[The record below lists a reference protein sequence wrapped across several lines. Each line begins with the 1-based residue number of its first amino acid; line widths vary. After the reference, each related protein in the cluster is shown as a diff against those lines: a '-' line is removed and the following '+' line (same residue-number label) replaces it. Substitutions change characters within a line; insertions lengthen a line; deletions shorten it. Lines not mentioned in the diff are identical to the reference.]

1 MGPFAIEGFP
11 AFVVLA
17 VLAVMIA
24 WLLFRSHRY
33 LSRQDK
39 GWSPPA
45 RGARPKPG
53 RPVQALQ
60 PGPQLDAPDGAVRWE
75 LRMHETARDLAGQL
89 DSKMSALGHLI
100 QEADR
105 AAARLEQ
112 AMEKAGDAARRG
124 HDESEAGG
132 ARDVESPRSEPPDD
146 LDPLPPRPSNQADA
160 LAFAGTRDRVS
171 PGNSHA
177 PGPSRPPADE
187 RYEEIYM
194 LADYGFDAAEIARR
208 VASPLGEVQLILS
221 LRAKR

>member
-1 MGPFAIEGFP
+1 MGPFALEEFST
-11 AFVVLA
+11 FVVVV

-39 GWSPPA
+39 GWSPAA
-45 RGARPKPG
+45 RRARPKPC
-53 RPVQALQ
+53 Q
-60 PGPQLDAPDGAVRWE
+60 PGPQLDAPDEAIRWE
-75 LRMHETARDLAGQL
+75 LSMHETARDLAGQL

-112 AMEKAGDAARRG
+112 ALGVAPRGADQSEPGKAQ
-124 HDESEAGG
+124 EAE
-132 ARDVESPRSEPPDD
+132 RPSSEPPDE
-146 LDPLPPRPSNQADA
+146 LDPLPPGPSSQADA
-160 LAFAGTRDRVS
+160 LKGAGPWDRLS
-171 PGNSHA
+171 PGNSDAH
-177 PGPSRPPADE
+177 GRPRSPADD

-208 VASPLGEVQLILS
+208 VASPVGEVQLILS
-221 LRAKR
+221 LRSKR